1 MKLFLSCLFAF
12 AITFSSFAQTTLRG
26 TVKDASGNLVD
37 NVTLRVEGKE
47 VFATFNTA
55 GSFTIE
61 LIDGYETLLVYAKG
75 FKSQTIYLAGQ
86 TQLDVVLVKEPN
98 QDVVNLG
105 IGSQS
110 KDQMSGSVSSI
121 QSDEMIQAPL
131 TNLEQ
136 ANQGVTSGLQVQNS
150 GGNLGAPAVVRIRG
164 GSSLSQ
170 SNAPLY
176 VVDGVPLT
184 SGSQSSLNPNN
195 IASMEVLKDA
205 SATAI
210 YGTRAANGVIIITTK
225 SGRDSGLQVNL
236 DYQFGISETVSRL
249 DLINAKEH
257 RIMMFENEIRSQID
271 FIKLGASG
279 EVIVSANGVEQVL
292 NRTFFETY
300 FNNPDVISFEDSGGT
315 VQNIQTSRSAFLDS
329 LVYDTD
335 WQDQIFRTA
344 ASHKFNVDFSGGT
357 DKMGYFAS
365 VGYNTQEGILIGNK
379 FDRFNGTVS
388 FDAELT
394 SKLDVGL
401 NFNYSNTKTDD
412 LQENQ
417 DVAFPLQAILLPPTD
432 SFDPTDNY
440 NLYVFGGRNF
450 YNPMT
455 EINFADFISKS
466 NSYISSL
473 NLNYSL
479 MDNLDLNVNGGYER
493 ADFRTDLRQG
503 PETLEGQPSG
513 NSRISE
519 QLFEN
524 YILDARVS
532 YTQDIGGNNL
542 GVILG
547 SSYQK
552 TVSTFDERQAFI
564 NSISQL
570 ETLETGNAL
579 LNSNP
584 ITGAANALV
593 SSYLRLN
600 YDIKNLY
607 FFQLSTRM
615 DASSKFDVG
624 NRVGFFPSLS
634 AGWNIVNESFFGQS
648 SAINQLKLRA
658 SYGLVGNTPFGDFLY
673 RNNYG
678 IIKYDNRDA
687 IELTNL
693 GNSDLK
699 WETTAQLNVGLD
711 FSILNQKIS
720 GSFDYYNKS
729 TTDLLFPF
737 PVSQTTGFS
746 SITDNI
752 GSMTNKGFEV
762 MINTVNVSNAD
773 FAWTSSL
780 NISANKNN
788 ISDLGGQQSIIGVNA
803 YLENQPAGIFY
814 MRRYVGVD
822 PATGLALYD
831 DGNDGTTTDWEA
843 APRQIVGNPNPEFF
857 GGLTNTLSYKSF
869 DFSFL
874 FQFVQGVDL
883 YFATGEFLANSGYN
897 LQGQLSSQIDR
908 WYAPGDVAPNPGYD
922 IKQTAPQPSSR
933 WLQDGSYVRLKN
945 VTFSYNFPESVLN
958 KLNLRNMSIY
968 VGGANLFTITDYEGF
983 DPDVSYSDPNDG
995 VIGQNISRGIDNF
1008 STPQSRIIMS
1018 GIKIGI

>member
-1 MKLFLSCLFAF
+1 MKFFLSCLFAVS
-12 AITFSSFAQTTLRG
+12 ITFSSFAQTTLKG
-26 TVKDASGNLVD
+26 KVVDASNAGIASA
-37 NVTLRVEGKE
+37 TIRVEGQDIY
-47 VFATFNTA
+47 ATFNTA
-55 GSFTIE
+55 GEFT
-61 LIDGYETLLVYAKG
+61 LQLVDGYETILVYAKG
-75 FKSQTIYLAGQ
+75 YKNKTVYLTGQ
-86 TQLDVVLVKEPN
+86 ANLDVVLIKEPN
-98 QDVVNLG
+98 QDVINLG

-110 KDQMSGSVSSI
+110 KDQLSGSISSI

-131 TNLEQ
+131 VNLEQ

-150 GGNLGAPAVVRIRG
+150 SGKLGDATKVRIRG

-170 SNAPLY
+170 SNQPLY

-184 SGSQSSLNPNN
+184 SGSQSNLNPSN

-205 SATAI
+205 SATSI

-225 SGRDSGLQVNL
+225 SGRDSGLQVNI
-236 DYQFGISETVSRL
+236 DYQFGISETVKRL

-271 FIKLGASG
+271 FIRLGASG
-279 EVIVSANGVEQVL
+279 EVIVSADGAEQVL

-300 FNNPDVISFEDSGGT
+300 FDKPDAISFEDSGGT

-335 WQDQIFRTA
+335 WQDQVFRTA
-344 ASHKFNVDFSGGT
+344 TSHKFNVDFSGGT
-357 DKMGYFAS
+357 DKLGYFVS
-365 VGYNTQEGILIGNK
+365 TGYNSQEGILIGNK

-388 FDAELT
+388 LDAEVT
-394 SKLDVGL
+394 SKLDIGF
-401 NFNYSNTKTDD
+401 NFNFINTKEDE

-440 NLYVFGGRNF
+440 NLFVFGGRNF
-450 YNPMT
+450 YNPLT
-455 EINFADFISKS
+455 EINFADFESTS
-466 NSYISSL
+466 NSYITSL
-473 NLNYSL
+473 NLNYSIL
-479 MDNLDLNVNGGYER
+479 DNLDMNVNAGYEK
-493 ADFRTDLRQG
+493 ADFLTNLRQG
-503 PETLEGQPSG
+503 PETLDGQPSG
-513 NSRISE
+513 NSIISE

-524 YILDARVS
+524 YILDARMS
-532 YTQDIGGNNL
+532 YNQDIGGNNL

-547 SSYQK
+547 GSYQK
-552 TVSTFDERQAFI
+552 TIATFDVRQAFI

-570 ETLETGNAL
+570 EALETGSAL

-584 ITGAANALV
+584 INGSANALI

-600 YDIKNLY
+600 YNVKNLY

-615 DASSKFDVG
+615 DGSSKFHED
-624 NRVGFFPSLS
+624 NRLGFFPSLS

-648 SAINQLKLRA
+648 AAVNQLKLRA
-658 SYGLVGNTPFGDFLY
+658 SYGLVGNAPFGDFLY
-673 RNNYG
+673 RKNYAV
-678 IIKYDNRDA
+678 INYDTRKA

-693 GNSDLK
+693 GNEDLK
-699 WETTAQLNVGLD
+699 WETTAQFNVGLD
-711 FSILNQKIS
+711 FSFFNQKVS
-720 GSFDYYNKS
+720 GSFDYYDKS

-737 PVSQTTGFS
+737 PTSLTTGFPTL
-746 SITDNI
+746 TDNI
-752 GSMTNKGFEV
+752 GSMSNKGFEV
-762 MINTVNVSNAD
+762 MINTVNVSNTD
-773 FAWTSSL
+773 FGWTSSL
-780 NISANKNN
+780 NISTNKNN
-788 ISDLGGQQSIIGVNA
+788 ISDLSGQQAIIGVNA
-803 YLENQPAGIFY
+803 YLENQPAGVFY
-814 MRRYVGVD
+814 MRKYVGVD

-831 DGNDGTTTDWEA
+831 DGNDGTTSDWGA
-843 APRQIVGNPNPEFF
+843 APRQVVGNPNPDFF
-857 GGLTNTLSYKSF
+857 GGLTNTLSYKNF

-874 FQFVQGVDL
+874 FQFVQGADL

-897 LQGQLSSQIDR
+897 LQGQLNSQVDR
-908 WYAPGDVAPNPGYD
+908 WYAPGDNAPNPGYD

-945 VTFSYNFPESVLN
+945 VTLSYNFPESVLS

-968 VGGANLFTITDYEGF
+968 VGGTNLFTITDYEGY

-995 VIGQNISRGIDNF
+995 VIGENISRGIDNF